1 MSLIAPNFPLLLCF
15 TVLEYPLFMINNY
28 ANRSSERF
36 ESCSRIIPD
45 IICLERFLD
54 GKYQLAD
61 PKMFDGLTAMKTKM
75 KEMTKKYLLDVYCDD
90 TNMILATFL
99 DPR

>member
-1 MSLIAPNFPLLLCF
+1 M
-15 TVLEYPLFMINNY
+15 
-28 ANRSSERF
+28 
-36 ESCSRIIPD
+36 
-45 IICLERFLD
+45 
-54 GKYQLAD
+54 AD

>member
-1 MSLIAPNFPLLLCF
+1 MPTGVQKDLNLVQGPSQIS
-15 TVLEYPLFMINNY
+15 Y
-28 ANRSSERF
+28 ALK
-36 ESCSRIIPD
+36 D
-45 IICLERFLD
+45 FLD

-61 PKMFDGLTAMKTKM
+61 PKMFDGLSAMNM
-75 KEMTKKYLLDVYCDD
+75 KDMTKKYLLDVYCDD